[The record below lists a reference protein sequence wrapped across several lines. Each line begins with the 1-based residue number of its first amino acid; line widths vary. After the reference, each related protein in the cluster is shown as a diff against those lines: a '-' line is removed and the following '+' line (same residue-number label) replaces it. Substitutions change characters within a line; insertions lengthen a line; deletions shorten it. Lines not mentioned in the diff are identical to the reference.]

1 MNNMPKSEEAWKELE
16 KNLAQ
21 LELMVKNK
29 IESIKL
35 LKETA
40 QNSIKKIDDLVASL
54 NEAIK

>member
-16 KNLAQ
+16 NNLAQ

-29 IESIKL
+29 IESINL